1 MEKNTIKHKSKHFA
15 VRIVNLYKYL
25 TNEKKEYILSK
36 QILRSGTSIGA
47 NIAESECA
55 ISQKDFMSKIY
66 IALKECSET
75 MYWLELLNETEY
87 LSDKEFIS
95 LYNDCEEMKKMMQ
108 STTKTLKAKT
118 HSDI

>member
-1 MEKNTIKHKSKHFA
+1 
-15 VRIVNLYKYL
+15 
-25 TNEKKEYILSK
+25 
-36 QILRSGTSIGA
+36 
-47 NIAESECA
+47 
-55 ISQKDFMSKIY
+55 
-66 IALKECSET
+66 